1 MWLVAGLG
9 NPGNQYKN
17 TRHNIG
23 FMVVDAWLKSLGSS
37 LDYREEH
44 KSETKRMK
52 LTLPDKSGA
61 DLTLEILVAKPHT
74 FMNKSGEAIQALM
87 NFYKIPKENLLV
99 IHDDIDQNYN
109 AIKFQK
115 NRGHGGQNGVRN
127 ISEMLGTSDYARL
140 KMGVGRPAHP
150 GFDIGDY
157 VLSAFSKEE
166 VVSLAGFL
174 ERACDGI
181 ECFLFKGMD
190 MASTQFN
197 GLPKT

>member
-9 NPGNQYKN
+9 NPGNQYKT

-23 FMVVDAWLKSLGSS
+23 FMVIDSWLKSLGSD

-44 KSETKRMK
+44 KSHTKRMK
-52 LTLPDKSGA
+52 LTMPDKNRKDIS
-61 DLTLEILVAKPHT
+61 LEILVAKPHT
-74 FMNKSGEAIQALM
+74 FMNKSGEALQALM
-87 NFYKIPKENLLV
+87 NFYKISNENLLV
-99 IHDDIDQNYN
+99 VHDDIDQVYG

-115 NRGHGGQNGVRN
+115 NRGHGGQNGIRN
-127 ISEMLGTSDYARL
+127 ISEILGTSDYARL

-166 VVSLAGFL
+166 VVSLPNFV

-181 ECFLFKGMD
+181 ECFLFKGMEV
-190 MASTQFN
+190 ASTQFN
-197 GLPKT
+197 GLTK

>member
-9 NPGNQYKN
+9 NPGLQYKS

-23 FMVVDAWLKSLGSS
+23 FMVIDSWLKSLGSD

-44 KSETKRMK
+44 KSETKKMR
-52 LTLPDKSGA
+52 LTMPDKSNQ
-61 DLTLEILVAKPHT
+61 DITLEILVAKPHT

-87 NFYKIPKENLLV
+87 HFYKIPKENLLV
-99 IHDDIDQNYN
+99 VHDDIDQAYG

-115 NRGHGGQNGVRN
+115 NRGHGGQNGIRH
-127 ISEMLGTSDYARL
+127 ISEILGTSDYARL
-140 KMGVGRPAHP
+140 KMGVGRPSHP

-157 VLSAFSKEE
+157 VLSAFPKDEATQ
-166 VVSLAGFL
+166 LPQFI

-181 ECFLFKGMD
+181 ETFLFKGMD
-190 MASTQFN
+190 IASTQFN
-197 GLPKT
+197 GLPK